1 MSVNYQD
8 FLIDNALEHEHG
20 RDKSFGRIC
29 SFCSCVSNYGKK
41 SFLSSS
47 KSVFRIRFSE
57 KYNLGKTFSSGAF
70 STVAIATE
78 KYSQIDYAVKM
89 YTKKF
94 FDLDDVNALKNEIEI
109 LHSLNHPHI
118 IKLFSVYDEP
128 ETYFLVTELANG
140 GELFDRIASKHKY
153 TEKEARDISRIMFD
167 VVGYCHS
174 KRIAHRD
181 LKPENFLLA
190 SKDNDVDIKLADF
203 GFAKRL
209 SYPSSL
215 TTLCGSPYFVAP
227 EILLR
232 KRYGVQ
238 VDMWS
243 LGIIIYTIL
252 TGYLPFQDDDRTV
265 LYGKICKG
273 KYILRDEDWRN
284 ISTDANNLVFSLLV
298 LNPEKRLSAVKGL
311 KHKWFENN
319 KETLQTFDL
328 KRATSNLKRIKRKKL
343 TLKSVGYSVMFLNL
357 KTRKRLSLG
366 IDSIQNISKIDE
378 EEDSDMRY
386 TI

>member
-1 MSVNYQD
+1 
-8 FLIDNALEHEHG
+8 
-20 RDKSFGRIC
+20 
-29 SFCSCVSNYGKK
+29 
-41 SFLSSS
+41 
-47 KSVFRIRFSE
+47 
-57 KYNLGKTFSSGAF
+57 
-70 STVAIATE
+70 
-78 KYSQIDYAVKM
+78 
-89 YTKKF
+89 
-94 FDLDDVNALKNEIEI
+94 
-109 LHSLNHPHI
+109 
-118 IKLFSVYDEP
+118 
-128 ETYFLVTELANG
+128 
-140 GELFDRIASKHKY
+140 
-153 TEKEARDISRIMFD
+153 
-167 VVGYCHS
+167 
-174 KRIAHRD
+174 
-181 LKPENFLLA
+181 
-190 SKDNDVDIKLADF
+190 
-203 GFAKRL
+203 
-209 SYPSSL
+209 
-215 TTLCGSPYFVAP
+215 
-227 EILLR
+227 
-232 KRYGVQ
+232 
-238 VDMWS
+238 MWS